1 MGPNLSPVPEVR
13 ELRTEVA
20 RLRSRIA
27 LLEAERDEF
36 AQQNAEL
43 FVLQQVFSTIN
54 STLDINDMLSMVMRG
69 VIEAIK
75 FKRVILFDVLHD
87 GLILRRL
94 EGHAPTDVVRAADP
108 LDYIANSTLTEV
120 ARGRMPLATGA
131 ATDADAPMRG
141 VRRQY
146 CLAPLVARGVIRGLL
161 YADDPPSNEIT
172 ENHLRMLLDFA
183 SQAAIAVENT
193 RLYEETRR
201 LLEETQQLALTDSLT
216 GIANRRALE
225 TLLERE
231 LHTSVRYGVPFA
243 FLILDLD
250 DLKKVNDTSGHGVG
264 DLALQRFA
272 QTLVE
277 HARKGDIVARYAG
290 DEFVVVLSRC
300 TAQQAERTAARLL
313 GTLQK
318 GGLAASIGVA
328 MFPADAAD
336 APGLFAAADDALYK
350 AKQDGKG
357 QYRFHAHNF
366 GSGGAGSPGSIK

>member
-1 MGPNLSPVPEVR
+1 MGPNLSPAPEVR

-20 RLRSRIA
+20 RLRSRIV

-36 AQQNAEL
+36 AHQNAEL
-43 FVLQQVFSTIN
+43 FALQQIFSTIN
-54 STLDINDMLSMVMRG
+54 STLDITDMLSMVMRG

-94 EGHAPTDVVRAADP
+94 EGHAPTEVVRAADP

-120 ARGRMPLATGA
+120 ARGRM
-131 ATDADAPMRG
+131 
-141 VRRQY
+141 
-146 CLAPLVARGVIRGLL
+146 
-161 YADDPPSNEIT
+161 
-172 ENHLRMLLDFA
+172 LLDFA
-183 SQAAIAVENT
+183 SQAAIAVENA
-193 RLYEETRR
+193 RLHEETRR
-201 LLEETQQLALTDSLT
+201 LLEETQQLALAGSLA

-250 DLKKVNDTSGHGVG
+250 DLKKVNDISGHGVG

-272 QTLVE
+272 QTLVK
-277 HARKGDIVARYAG
+277 HARKGDIAARYAG
-290 DEFVVVLSRC
+290 DEFVVVLSPPRC
-300 TAQQAERTAARLL
+300 TASQAERTAARLP
-313 GTLQK
+313 GTLQR

-328 MFPADAAD
+328 MFPADGAG
-336 APGLFAAADDALYK
+336 APTLFAAADDALYK
-350 AKQDGKG
+350 AKQGGKG
-357 QYRFHAHNF
+357 QYRFYAHNF
-366 GSGGAGSPGSIK
+366 GSGGTGSPGSIK

>member
-1 MGPNLSPVPEVR
+1 MGSNLSRPSEVG
-13 ELRTEVA
+13 ELRSEVV
-20 RLRSRIA
+20 RLRSRLA

-54 STLDINDMLSMVMRG
+54 STLDITDMLSMVLRG

-75 FKRVILFDVLHD
+75 FGRVVLFDVLHD

-94 EGHAPTDVVRAADP
+94 EGRAPSDVSRAADP
-108 LDYIANSTLTEV
+108 LDYIANSTLSEV
-120 ARGRMPLATGA
+120 AHGRMPLATGA

-141 VRRQY
+141 VKRHY

-161 YADDPPSNEIT
+161 YADDPPGEEVT
-172 ENHLRMLLDFA
+172 ENQLRMLLDFA
-183 SQAAIAVENT
+183 SQAAIAVENA
-193 RLYEETRR
+193 RLYDETKR
-201 LLEETQQLALTDSLT
+201 LLAETQQLALTDSLT

-225 TLLERE
+225 TMLDRE
-231 LHTSVRYGVPFA
+231 LHTAERYGVPFA

-264 DLALQRFA
+264 DRALQRFA
-272 QTLVE
+272 QTLVQ

-300 TAQQAERTAARLL
+300 TALQAGRTAARLL
-313 GTLQK
+313 AALQHV
-318 GGLAASIGVA
+318 GLASSIGVA
-328 MFPADAAD
+328 MFPSDASD
-336 APGLFAAADDALYK
+336 APGLFAAADAALYK

-357 QYRFHAHNF
+357 QYRFYAHNF
-366 GSGGAGSPGSIK
+366 GSGGAGPAGSIK